1 MCIAGPIK
9 VLSVDDHALIRDGIK
24 FALQFQDD
32 MMLVGEAANGQE
44 AIDLFRAHKPDVT
57 LMDLQMPVMSGID
70 AILAI
75 RDESPSARV
84 IVLTSY
90 SGDAQAVRAL
100 KAGAVGYLMKGMLG
114 KELVDTIRYV
124 HSGGHRISPQIAD
137 EIAEHTGT
145 DTLTGRE
152 IEVLQTVSAGCSNKI
167 VAAQLGIAED
177 TVKTHMKSILD
188 KLYANDRTHAVLIA
202 IKRGFLSA

>member
-1 MCIAGPIK
+1 MGIAGPIK

-57 LMDLQMPVMSGID
+57 LMDLQMPVMNGID

-114 KELVDTIRYV
+114 KELVDTIRCV

-137 EIAEHTGT
+137 EIAEHAGT